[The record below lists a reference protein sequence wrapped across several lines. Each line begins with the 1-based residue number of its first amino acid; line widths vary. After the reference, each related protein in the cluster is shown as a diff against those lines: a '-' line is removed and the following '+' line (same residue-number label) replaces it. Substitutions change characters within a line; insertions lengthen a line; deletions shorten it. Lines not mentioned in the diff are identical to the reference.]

1 VPEPSDPSGVVGTP
15 ERGRPGRQAQ
25 DASAPAGV
33 RHDHEHLRRFLAAR
47 AHGDAG
53 EMQRWWGELVVD
65 FFDRMDGFVAT
76 AHRGRLDDEEHE
88 LAVQLSM
95 ARFATNLVRTFDG
108 VSMGQLVN
116 ATRTLAR
123 GICMDVQR
131 SSVRAHRHEGPSL
144 DEGGRDGDEDRPAP
158 AWEADEAADRFARDE
173 RGAEVRDFLAWA
185 LPRVKAAR
193 RRVLELT
200 FHGAAVPEIAAELDI
215 TEGNAHQL
223 RSRGMKDL
231 KRLKESYDA

>member
-1 VPEPSDPSGVVGTP
+1 VLERSDPPDVVGH
-15 ERGRPGRQAQ
+15 GA
-25 DASAPAGV
+25 V
-33 RHDHEHLRRFLAAR
+33 RRDEEHLRRFLAAR
-47 AHGDAG
+47 DRGDAG
-53 EMQRWWGELVVD
+53 EMQRWWSELVIDV
-65 FFDRMDGFVAT
+65 FDRMDGFVAT
-76 AHRGRLDDEEHE
+76 AHRGRLDAEEHE

-95 ARFATNLVRTFDG
+95 ARFARNLVETFEG

-131 SSVRAHRHEGPSL
+131 SSVRARRHEGPSL
-144 DEGGRDGDEDRPAP
+144 DEGWQGGDEDRPAP
-158 AWEADEAADRFARDE
+158 AWEAGAAADRFERDE
-173 RGAEVRDFLAWA
+173 RGAEVRDFLGWA
-185 LPRVKAAR
+185 LPQVREQR

-200 FHGAAVPEIAAELDI
+200 FHGAAVPEIAAELAI